1 MFHGAK
7 VWKRKLPCTS
17 KNTGFLKFHTQ
28 SFYKLPRFW
37 EKCFLLCKEKTITFA
52 SSPIKEITMR
62 TKSKTEKEENEVV
75 PEERKSKITLYWEK
89 RDRLGYPPGEII
101 NRRAVLK

>member
-1 MFHGAK
+1 
-7 VWKRKLPCTS
+7 
-17 KNTGFLKFHTQ
+17 
-28 SFYKLPRFW
+28 
-37 EKCFLLCKEKTITFA
+37 
-52 SSPIKEITMR
+52 MR